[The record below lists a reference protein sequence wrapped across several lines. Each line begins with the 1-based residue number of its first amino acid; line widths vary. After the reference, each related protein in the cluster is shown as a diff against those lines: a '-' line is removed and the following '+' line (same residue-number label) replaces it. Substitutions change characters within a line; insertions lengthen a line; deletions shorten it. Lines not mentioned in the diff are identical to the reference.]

1 MPMVRMAQAALAQ
14 GRDQR
19 AHAESRRPLSNA
31 AIAKANTTE
40 KPT

>member
-1 MPMVRMAQAALAQ
+1 MPTVRKDQAALAQ

-19 AHAESRRPLSNA
+19 AQVGSSRPSISA
-31 AIAKANTTE
+31 AMAKAKLTE